1 MSRVFT
7 HRVRVRYYECDPQG
21 VVWNAN
27 YLNYLDVAHTELTR
41 ELLGSYAEL
50 VDVGL
55 EVVMAEVR
63 FRFLGAA
70 RFDDELEVDLD
81 LTRLGTTAMTMRAI
95 VRRADAV
102 LAEGEAR
109 YVYVESRSG
118 EKTPIPVPVRSA
130 FEPYLNGD
138 ASAG

>member
-1 MSRVFT
+1 MSRAFT

-27 YLNYLDVAHTELTR
+27 YLNYLDVAHSQLTR

-50 VDVGL
+50 VDAGF

-109 YVYVESRSG
+109 YVYVDSRSG
-118 EKTPIPVPVRSA
+118 EKTAIPEQVRSA
-130 FEPYLNGD
+130 FGPCLAQD
-138 ASAG
+138 RA

>member
-1 MSRVFT
+1 MSRAFT

-27 YLNYLDVAHTELTR
+27 YLNYLDVAHSQLTR

-50 VDVGL
+50 VDAGF

-70 RFDDELEVDLD
+70 RFDDELEVNLD

-109 YVYVESRSG
+109 YVYVDSRSG
-118 EKTPIPVPVRSA
+118 EKTAIPEQVRSA
-130 FEPYLNGD
+130 FGPYLAQD
-138 ASAG
+138 RA

>member
-1 MSRVFT
+1 MSRAFT

-27 YLNYLDVAHTELTR
+27 YLNYLDVAHSQLTR

-50 VDVGL
+50 VDAGF

-109 YVYVESRSG
+109 YVYVDSRSG
-118 EKTPIPVPVRSA
+118 EKTAIPEQVRSA
-130 FEPYLNGD
+130 FGPYLAQD
-138 ASAG
+138 RA